1 MTIDRSFLDAVFGE
15 VEGFAHFAIGR
26 SPYAD
31 ATRRYKFDSFQQLN
45 FVWPSQADE
54 AIRYLD
60 GVLGQPGAKDIYL
73 CPNLLKGEK
82 RSKDTAVA
90 HRLLHADADNG
101 AQPEKLAAL
110 GAFAVASG
118 RAGHDHVYV
127 QLDRDVHLAEYRS
140 LQVGMRAYFNG
151 DNKIADNDLL
161 RPVGSVN
168 HKATVFDGLEQPY
181 LVDWVVKPSDRR
193 MAPEAAAAVLGVTLP
208 SAGVPAPDSEP
219 KSTSLA
225 QLRAVGSDF
234 EPFDVRQFPG
244 VREAISKRT
253 NDRSADTQRIV
264 AVCLRAGLSLPQ
276 IRWGVFLRPD
286 LRERLDERNDD
297 DVLRLYFKLTDADQQ
312 AEFTARLAPRDD
324 NATFNEAVDAELHK
338 LRVRDTAKRQ
348 FLAEKLNAAP
358 AFDAALLVDIL
369 SRPPEPPFRIDQLL
383 PSDAAMLVVA
393 QRKTGKTTLM
403 LNLARSLLTGEKFLG
418 QFGVRPLAGR
428 VAILNFEVSSAQL
441 GRWAV
446 QAGLPRDRL
455 FLVNL
460 RGSRNPLAH
469 IDDRGQLAALLKSHD
484 IESLIVDPFG
494 RAYGGTNQNDA
505 GEVGAWLTDLDRFT
519 RSEVGAHDLILT
531 THAGWNAERT
541 RGSTALE
548 DWADSIV
555 TMTCGSDKDADTRY
569 LRAIGRDVLL
579 EEDQLHHDPQTR
591 LLSLTGSGSRHQTRK
606 NATAKSLLVPLSQYV
621 TLHPGC
627 SSTDL
632 INGLRE
638 QANKGELDLSFQDQQ
653 IRAAA
658 KLAAE
663 QGLIRRNE
671 GGPGKA
677 TKHYPVISAA
687 TGSTDG
693 SSEQPAQGGEE
704 EVVS

>member
-1 MTIDRSFLDAVFGE
+1 MTIDRSFLDAVFGD
-15 VEGFAHFAIGR
+15 VEGYAHFAVGR
-26 SPYAD
+26 DQFAN
-31 ATRRYKFDSFQQLN
+31 AAGGYKFGGGFQQLC
-45 FVWPSQADE
+45 FAWPSHADD
-54 AIRYLD
+54 AIRCLN
-60 GVLGQPGAKDIYL
+60 GVLGEQGAKDVYL
-73 CPNLLKGEK
+73 CPNLLTGEK
-82 RSKDTAVA
+82 RSKNTAVA
-90 HRLLHADADNG
+90 HRLLHSDADNG
-101 AQPEKLAAL
+101 APPEKVEPL

-118 RAGHDHVYV
+118 RSGHNHVYV
-127 QLDRDVHLAEYRS
+127 QLDRNVTLAEYS
-140 LQVGMRAYFNG
+140 ALQIGMRAYFGG
-151 DNKIADNDLL
+151 DDKISDNDLL

-168 HKATVFDGLEQPY
+168 YKPVVFDGLDAP
-181 LVDWVVKPSDRR
+181 LPVNWRVKPAGRR
-193 MAPEAAAAVLGVTLP
+193 MAPEAVAAVLGVTLP
-208 SAGVPAPDSEP
+208 LSGEAAPKTVAKNGSSP
-219 KSTSLA
+219 TTRTSS
-225 QLRAVGSDF
+225 SDF
-234 EPFDVRQFPG
+234 EAFDIRQYPS
-244 VREAISKRT
+244 VTKAIAKQT
-253 NDRSADTQRIV
+253 HDRSADTQRIV
-264 AVCLRAGLSLPQ
+264 ATCYRAGLGLPQ
-276 IRWGVFLRPD
+276 TRWAVDLRHD
-286 LRERLDERNDD
+286 LRERLYERNDD
-297 DVLRLYFKLTDADQQ
+297 DVLRLYLKQTEADQQ
-312 AEFTARLAPRDD
+312 TKVTAGALSEED
-324 NATFNEAVDAELHK
+324 TFNHDVDDELRK
-338 LRVRDTAKRQ
+338 LRVRDAAKRK
-348 FLAEKLNAAP
+348 FAADKLNAAP

-369 SRPPEPPFRIDQLL
+369 SRPPEPPFRIDGVL
-383 PSDAAMLVVA
+383 PSDSAMLVVA

-403 LNLARSLLTGEKFLG
+403 LNLARSLLTGEKFLS

-446 QAGLPRDRL
+446 QAGVPRDRL

-469 IDDRGQLAALLKSHD
+469 PDDRERLAALLKSHD
-484 IESLIVDPFG
+484 VESLIVDPFG

-541 RGSTALE
+541 RGTTALE
-548 DWADSIV
+548 DWADSIL

-569 LRAIGRDVLL
+569 LRAIGRDVFL

-663 QGLIRRNE
+663 QGLVRRNE